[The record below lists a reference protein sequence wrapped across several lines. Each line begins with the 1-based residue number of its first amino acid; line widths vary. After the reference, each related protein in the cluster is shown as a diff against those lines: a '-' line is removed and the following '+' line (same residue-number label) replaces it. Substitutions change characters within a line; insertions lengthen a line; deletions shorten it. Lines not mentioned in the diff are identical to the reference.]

1 MRSNLNS
8 VGMFFEDAFKSLK
21 RNRTLTIASVL
32 TVALTM
38 FVLGVFLLTTI
49 VINKN
54 VNSLQDRLELK
65 VFLYVP
71 DTEEAKQ
78 AISDNVDE
86 IKAQMEKDKKEIES
100 ILSKSNNVKEFNFV
114 SSEDALKSTKEI
126 YGDML
131 DGFEADFLPES
142 YSIKFSKVEDIEKI
156 KKQLNG
162 IKSIES
168 IKDGKDT
175 AKKFKS
181 MTNTIKVIAAGLFI
195 VLFAVSLFLISNTIR
210 LTVYSRR
217 KEIGIMKN
225 IGATDWFIR
234 WPFVIEGMILGF
246 FGTLISMVS
255 LYGAY
260 FMIWNNVGNNFAGI
274 LLEKP
279 NIIISPMAPAFI
291 FGGIV
296 LGFIGSIIS
305 IRRFLSV

>member
-1 MRSNLNS
+1 MRNNFNS

-49 VINKN
+49 VINLN

-71 DTEEAKQ
+71 DTTEAKE
-78 AISDNVDE
+78 AISENVDE
-86 IKAQMEKDKKEIES
+86 IKAQMEEDKKEIET
-100 ILSKSNNVKEFNFV
+100 ILEKSKNVKEFNFV
-114 SSEDALKSTKEI
+114 SSEEALESTKDI

-142 YSIKFSKVEDIEKI
+142 YSIKFSNVEDIEKI
-156 KKQLNG
+156 KKQLDG

-175 AKKFKS
+175 AEKFKS

-260 FMIWNNVGNNFAGI
+260 FMIFKNVGNNFAGI
-274 LLEKP
+274 LLKDP
-279 NIIISPMAPAFI
+279 SVIINPMAPI
-291 FGGIV
+291 FVIGGII
-296 LGFIGSIIS
+296 LGFLGSIIS